1 MYENK
6 IKSSKNFRGGVN
18 SNEINTLRKVFLHI
32 CEEFEYTW
40 IGKDNGM
47 IPIYMHEIYGYESK
61 ILTVDLKHDLPNF
74 ERGIYFIK
82 VKRIFGFLGNFAY
95 WVKLLKRYNIFK
107 YLIKNADKIDILMLF
122 HVSRCSYWYSYIYK
136 KLNPNGKIYVKA
148 DFNLGV
154 YQKELS
160 VINSS
165 PKNLKELFRKRRETK
180 EYNKRKK
187 LIPLVDLIS
196 YESLEAYNF
205 MKNSYAGMDT
215 KGKTVYLP
223 NGYDN
228 LFVEKN
234 FRIKE
239 FKEKENIILTVGRL
253 GTKEKNTELL
263 LESLKEIDLK
273 DWKVVLIG
281 SETEELLKYK
291 EKYFKENP
299 DLKEKII
306 FTEEIKDRKEL
317 YEYYNK
323 SKVFVLPSKW
333 ESFGIVMVEAMAFG
347 NYVITSNTCAAN
359 DITNHNTIGKIIEI
373 DSKIDLEKSLEEVV
387 NGNVKLEE
395 KCNKTLEYVK
405 NFKYEELIKNLML
418 KLR

>member
-1 MYENK
+1 MRK
-6 IKSSKNFRGGVN
+6 I
-18 SNEINTLRKVFLHI
+18 FLHI

-47 IPIYMHEIYGYESK
+47 IPIYMNEICGYESK
-61 ILTVDLKHDLPNF
+61 ILTVDLKHDLPNS
-74 ERGIYFIK
+74 ERGISFVK

-107 YLIKNADKIDILMLF
+107 YLIKNAKEIDVIMLF
-122 HVSRCSYWYSYIYK
+122 HISRCSYWYSYIYK
-136 KLNPNGKIYVKA
+136 KLNPKGKIYVKA
-148 DFNLGV
+148 DFNLSV

-160 VINSS
+160 VINNS
-165 PKNLKELFRKRRETK
+165 PKNLKEFFRKKREKK

-205 MKNSYAGMDT
+205 MKDSYAGIET
-215 KGKTVYLP
+215 KGKTMYLP

-228 LFVEKN
+228 LFIEKN
-234 FRIKE
+234 FKIKNFE
-239 FKEKENIILTVGRL
+239 EKENIILTVGRL

-273 DWKVVLIG
+273 DWKVILIG

-291 EKYFKENP
+291 EKYLKENP
-299 DLKEKII
+299 ELKEKII
-306 FTEEIKDRKEL
+306 FTGEIKDRKIL
-317 YEYYNK
+317 YEYYNN

-359 DITNHNTIGKIIEI
+359 DITNYNNIGKIIKI
-373 DSKIDLEKSLEEVV
+373 DSKIELENSLKEVINGKV
-387 NGNVKLEE
+387 NLEE
-395 KCNKTLEYVK
+395 KYNKTLEYVK
-405 NFKYEELIKNLML
+405 NFKYEELIRKLNEGL
-418 KLR
+418 KI

>member
-1 MYENK
+1 MK
-6 IKSSKNFRGGVN
+6 
-18 SNEINTLRKVFLHI
+18 KVFLHI

-40 IGKDNGM
+40 LGKDNGM
-47 IPIYMHEIYGYESK
+47 IPIYMSELYKYDSK
-61 ILTVDLKHDLPNF
+61 IIAHNLKKDLPDF
-74 ERGIYFIK
+74 ERGVEFIK
-82 VKRIFGFLGNFAY
+82 IKRIFSFLGNFAY
-95 WVKLLKRYNIFK
+95 WIKLLKRYKVLK
-107 YLIKNADKIDILMLF
+107 YLIKNAKKIDVLMLF
-122 HVSRCSYWYSYIYK
+122 HVSRCSYWNTYFYK
-136 KLNPNGKIYVKA
+136 KFNPMGKVYVKA

-165 PKNLKELFRKRRETK
+165 PKNLKEFFRKRRETK

-205 MKNSYAGMDT
+205 MKDSYAGVET
-215 KGKTVYLP
+215 KGKTIYLP

-228 LFVEKN
+228 LFIEKN
-234 FRIKE
+234 FKIKE

-263 LESLKEIDLK
+263 LESLKKIDLK
-273 DWKVVLIG
+273 EWKVILIG

-291 EKYFKENP
+291 EKYFRENP
-299 DLKEKII
+299 ELKEKII
-306 FTEEIKDRKEL
+306 FTGEIKDRKEL

-359 DITNHNTIGKIIEI
+359 DITNYNNIGKIIQI
-373 DSKIDLEKSLEEVV
+373 DSKIELENSLKEAINGKV
-387 NGNVKLEE
+387 NLEE
-395 KCNKTLEYVK
+395 KYIKTLEYVK
-405 NFKYEELIKNLML
+405 NFKYEELIKKL
-418 KLR
+418 KERIG

>member
-47 IPIYMHEIYGYESK
+47 IPIYMHEICGYESK

-234 FRIKE
+234 FKIKK

-299 DLKEKII
+299 ELKEKII
-306 FTEEIKDRKEL
+306 FTGEIKDRKVL

-373 DSKIDLEKSLEEVV
+373 DSKIDLEKSLEKVV
-387 NGNVKLEE
+387 NGKVNLEE
-395 KCNKTLEYVK
+395 KYNKTLEYVK

-418 KLR
+418 KLK

>member
-1 MYENK
+1 MK
-6 IKSSKNFRGGVN
+6 R
-18 SNEINTLRKVFLHI
+18 VFLHI

-40 IGKDNGM
+40 LGKDNGM
-47 IPIYMHEIYGYESK
+47 IPIYMSELYKYDSK
-61 ILTVDLKHDLPNF
+61 IIAHNLKKDLPDF
-74 ERGIYFIK
+74 ERGVEFIK
-82 VKRIFGFLGNFAY
+82 IKRVFSFLGNFAY
-95 WVKLLKRYNIFK
+95 WVKLLKRYKVLK
-107 YLIKNADKIDILMLF
+107 YLMKNAKKIDVLMLF
-122 HVSRCSYWYSYIYK
+122 HVSRCSYWNTYFYK
-136 KLNPNGKIYVKA
+136 KFNPMGKVYVKA

-165 PKNLKELFRKRRETK
+165 PKNLKEFFRKRRETK

-187 LIPLVDLIS
+187 LIPLVNLIS

-205 MKNSYAGMDT
+205 MKDSYAGIET
-215 KGKTVYLP
+215 KGKTIYLP

-228 LFVEKN
+228 LFIEKN

-299 DLKEKII
+299 ELKEKII
-306 FTEEIKDRKEL
+306 FTGEIKDRKEL

-323 SKVFVLPSKW
+323 SKVFVLPSK
-333 ESFGIVMVEAMAFG
+333 
-347 NYVITSNTCAAN
+347 
-359 DITNHNTIGKIIEI
+359 
-373 DSKIDLEKSLEEVV
+373 
-387 NGNVKLEE
+387 
-395 KCNKTLEYVK
+395 
-405 NFKYEELIKNLML
+405 
-418 KLR
+418 

>member
-1 MYENK
+1 MGK
-6 IKSSKNFRGGVN
+6 I
-18 SNEINTLRKVFLHI
+18 FLHI

-47 IPIYMHEIYGYESK
+47 IPIYMHEICGYESK
-61 ILTVDLKHDLPNF
+61 ILTADLKHDLPNS
-74 ERGIYFIK
+74 ERGLSFVK
-82 VKRIFGFLGNFAY
+82 VRRIFGFLGNFAY

-107 YLIKNADKIDILMLF
+107 YLIKNAEKIDVLMLF
-122 HVSRCSYWYSYIYK
+122 HISRCSYWYSHIYK
-136 KLNPNGKIYVKA
+136 KLNPNGKIYIKA

-160 VINSS
+160 VVNSS
-165 PKNLKELFRKRRETK
+165 SKNLKEFFRKRRETK

-187 LIPLVDLIS
+187 LISLVDLIS
-196 YESLEAYNF
+196 YESLEAYDF
-205 MKNSYAGMDT
+205 MKNEYAGIDT
-215 KGKTVYLP
+215 KGKTIYLP

-234 FRIKE
+234 FKIKE

-263 LESLKEIDLK
+263 LENLKEIDLK
-273 DWKVVLIG
+273 DWKVILIG
-281 SETEELLKYK
+281 SETGELLKYK
-291 EKYFKENP
+291 EKYFRENP
-299 DLKEKII
+299 ELKEKII
-306 FTEEIKDRKEL
+306 FTGEIKDRKEL
-317 YEYYNK
+317 YKYYNK

-359 DITNHNTIGKIIEI
+359 DITNYNNIGKIIQI
-373 DSKIDLEKSLEEVV
+373 DSKIELENSLKESINGKV
-387 NGNVKLEE
+387 NLEE
-395 KCNKTLEYVK
+395 KYIKTLEYVK
-405 NFKYEELIKNLML
+405 NFRYEELIKKLNEGL
-418 KLR
+418 KI

>member
-1 MYENK
+1 MR
-6 IKSSKNFRGGVN
+6 KNF
-18 SNEINTLRKVFLHI
+18 LHV

-61 ILTVDLKHDLPNF
+61 ILTVDLKHDLPNS
-74 ERGIYFIK
+74 ERGISFVK

-107 YLIKNADKIDILMLF
+107 YLIKNAKEIDVIMLF
-122 HVSRCSYWYSYIYK
+122 HISRCSYWYSYIYK
-136 KLNPNGKIYVKA
+136 KLNPKGKIYVKA
-148 DFNLGV
+148 DFNLSV

-160 VINSS
+160 VINNS
-165 PKNLKELFRKRRETK
+165 PKNLKEFFRKKREKK

-205 MKNSYAGMDT
+205 MKDSYAGIET
-215 KGKTVYLP
+215 KGKTMYLP

-228 LFVEKN
+228 LFIEKN
-234 FRIKE
+234 FKIKNFE
-239 FKEKENIILTVGRL
+239 EKENIILTVGRL

-273 DWKVVLIG
+273 DWKVILIG

-291 EKYFKENP
+291 EKYLKENP
-299 DLKEKII
+299 ELKEKII
-306 FTEEIKDRKEL
+306 FTGEIKDRKIL
-317 YEYYNK
+317 YEYYNN

-359 DITNHNTIGKIIEI
+359 DITNYNNIGKIIQI
-373 DSKIDLEKSLEEVV
+373 DSKIELENSLKEAINGKV
-387 NGNVKLEE
+387 NLEE
-395 KCNKTLEYVK
+395 KYIKTLEYVK
-405 NFKYEELIKNLML
+405 NFKYEELIKKLNEGL
-418 KLR
+418 KI

>member
-1 MYENK
+1 MKK
-6 IKSSKNFRGGVN
+6 I
-18 SNEINTLRKVFLHI
+18 FLHI

-40 IGKDNGM
+40 LGKDNGM
-47 IPIYMHEIYGYESK
+47 IPIYMSELYKYDSK
-61 ILTVDLKHDLPNF
+61 IIAHNLKKDLPNF
-74 ERGIYFIK
+74 ERGVEFIK
-82 VKRIFGFLGNFAY
+82 IKRIFSFLGNFAY
-95 WVKLLKRYNIFK
+95 WVKLLKRYKVLK
-107 YLIKNADKIDILMLF
+107 YLMKNAKKIDVLMLF
-122 HVSRCSYWYSYIYK
+122 HVSRCSYWNTYFYK
-136 KLNPNGKIYVKA
+136 KFNPMGKVYVKA

-160 VINSS
+160 IINSS
-165 PKNLKELFRKRRETK
+165 PKNLKEFFRKRRETK

-205 MKNSYAGMDT
+205 MKNSYAGVET
-215 KGKTVYLP
+215 KGKTIYLP

-228 LFVEKN
+228 LFIEKN
-234 FRIKE
+234 FKIKE

-273 DWKVVLIG
+273 DWKVILIG

-299 DLKEKII
+299 ELKEKII
-306 FTEEIKDRKEL
+306 FTGEIKDRKIL

-359 DITNHNTIGKIIEI
+359 DITNYNNIGKIIQI
-373 DSKIDLEKSLEEVV
+373 DSKIELENSLKEAINEKV
-387 NGNVKLEE
+387 NLEE
-395 KCNKTLEYVK
+395 KYIKTLEYVK
-405 NFKYEELIKNLML
+405 NFKYEELIKRL
-418 KLR
+418 KERIN

>member
-1 MYENK
+1 MK
-6 IKSSKNFRGGVN
+6 IKLKVLKIFGGVN

-47 IPIYMHEIYGYESK
+47 IPIYMHEICGYESK

-234 FRIKE
+234 FKIKK

-306 FTEEIKDRKEL
+306 FTGEIKDRKVL

-373 DSKIDLEKSLEEVV
+373 DSKIDLEKSLEKVV
-387 NGNVKLEE
+387 NGKVNLEE
-395 KCNKTLEYVK
+395 KYNKTLEYVK

-418 KLR
+418 KLK

>member
-1 MYENK
+1 MR
-6 IKSSKNFRGGVN
+6 KNF
-18 SNEINTLRKVFLHI
+18 LHV

-61 ILTVDLKHDLPNF
+61 ILTVDLKHDLPNS
-74 ERGIYFIK
+74 ERGISFVK

-107 YLIKNADKIDILMLF
+107 YLIKNAKEIDVIMLF
-122 HVSRCSYWYSYIYK
+122 HISRCSYWYSYIYK
-136 KLNPNGKIYVKA
+136 KLNPKGKIYVKA
-148 DFNLGV
+148 DFNLSV

-160 VINSS
+160 VINNS
-165 PKNLKELFRKRRETK
+165 PKNLKEFFRKKREKK

-205 MKNSYAGMDT
+205 MKDSYAGIET
-215 KGKTVYLP
+215 KGKTMYLP

-228 LFVEKN
+228 LFIEKN
-234 FRIKE
+234 FKIKNFE
-239 FKEKENIILTVGRL
+239 EKENIILTVGRL

-273 DWKVVLIG
+273 DWKVILIG

-291 EKYFKENP
+291 EKYLKENP
-299 DLKEKII
+299 ELKEKII
-306 FTEEIKDRKEL
+306 FTGEIKDRKIL
-317 YEYYNK
+317 YEYYNN

-359 DITNHNTIGKIIEI
+359 DITNYNNIGKIIKI
-373 DSKIDLEKSLEEVV
+373 DSKIELENSLKEVINGKV
-387 NGNVKLEE
+387 NLEE
-395 KCNKTLEYVK
+395 KYNKTLEYVK
-405 NFKYEELIKNLML
+405 NFKYEELIRKLNEGL
-418 KLR
+418 KI

>member
-1 MYENK
+1 MK
-6 IKSSKNFRGGVN
+6 IKLKVLKIFGGGVN

-47 IPIYMHEIYGYESK
+47 IPIYMHEICGYESK

-234 FRIKE
+234 FKIKK

-306 FTEEIKDRKEL
+306 FTGEIKDRKVL

-373 DSKIDLEKSLEEVV
+373 DSKIDLEKSLEKVV
-387 NGNVKLEE
+387 NGKVNLEE
-395 KCNKTLEYVK
+395 KYNKTLEYVK

-418 KLR
+418 KLK

>member
-1 MYENK
+1 MK
-6 IKSSKNFRGGVN
+6 
-18 SNEINTLRKVFLHI
+18 KVFLHI

-40 IGKDNGM
+40 LGKDNGM
-47 IPIYMHEIYGYESK
+47 IPIYMSELYKYDSK
-61 ILTVDLKHDLPNF
+61 IIAHNLKKDLPDF
-74 ERGIYFIK
+74 ERGVEFIK
-82 VKRIFGFLGNFAY
+82 IKRIFSFLGNFAY
-95 WVKLLKRYNIFK
+95 WIKLLKRYKVLK
-107 YLIKNADKIDILMLF
+107 YLIKNAKKIDVLMLF
-122 HVSRCSYWYSYIYK
+122 HVSRCSYWNTYLYK
-136 KLNPNGKIYVKA
+136 KFNPMGKVYVKA

-165 PKNLKELFRKRRETK
+165 PKNLKEFFRKRRETK

-205 MKNSYAGMDT
+205 MKDSYAGVET
-215 KGKTVYLP
+215 KGKTIYFP

-228 LFVEKN
+228 LFIEKN
-234 FRIKE
+234 FKIKE

-273 DWKVVLIG
+273 EWKVILIG

-299 DLKEKII
+299 ELKEKII
-306 FTEEIKDRKEL
+306 FTGEIKDRKIL

-359 DITNHNTIGKIIEI
+359 DITNYNNIGKIIKI
-373 DSKIDLEKSLEEVV
+373 DSKIELENSLKEAINGKV
-387 NGNVKLEE
+387 NLEE
-395 KCNKTLEYVK
+395 KYIKTLEYVK
-405 NFKYEELIKNLML
+405 NFKYEELIKKL
-418 KLR
+418 KERIG

>member
-1 MYENK
+1 MK
-6 IKSSKNFRGGVN
+6 R
-18 SNEINTLRKVFLHI
+18 VFLHI

-40 IGKDNGM
+40 LGKDNGM
-47 IPIYMHEIYGYESK
+47 IPIYMSELYKYDSK
-61 ILTVDLKHDLPNF
+61 IIAHNLKKDLPDF
-74 ERGIYFIK
+74 ERGVEFIK
-82 VKRIFGFLGNFAY
+82 IKRVFSFLGNFAY
-95 WVKLLKRYNIFK
+95 WVKLLKRYKVLK
-107 YLIKNADKIDILMLF
+107 YLMKNAKKIDVLMLF
-122 HVSRCSYWYSYIYK
+122 HVSRCSYWNTYFYK
-136 KLNPNGKIYVKA
+136 KFNPMGKVYVKA

-165 PKNLKELFRKRRETK
+165 PKNLKEFFRKRRETK

-187 LIPLVDLIS
+187 LIPLVNLIS

-205 MKNSYAGMDT
+205 MKDSYAGIET
-215 KGKTVYLP
+215 KGKTIYLP

-228 LFVEKN
+228 LFIEKN

-299 DLKEKII
+299 ELKEKII
-306 FTEEIKDRKEL
+306 FTGEIKDRKEL

-359 DITNHNTIGKIIEI
+359 DITNHNNIGKIIEI
-373 DSKIDLEKSLEEVV
+373 DSKIELENSLKESI
-387 NGNVKLEE
+387 NGNINLEE
-395 KCNKTLEYVK
+395 KYIKTLEYVK
-405 NFKYEELIKNLML
+405 NFKYEELIK
-418 KLR
+418 KLNERIN

>member
-1 MYENK
+1 MK
-6 IKSSKNFRGGVN
+6 
-18 SNEINTLRKVFLHI
+18 KVFLHI

-40 IGKDNGM
+40 LGKDNGM
-47 IPIYMHEIYGYESK
+47 IPIYMSELYKYDSK
-61 ILTVDLKHDLPNF
+61 IIAHNLKKDLPDF
-74 ERGIYFIK
+74 ERGVEFIK
-82 VKRIFGFLGNFAY
+82 IKRIFSFLGNFAY
-95 WVKLLKRYNIFK
+95 WIKLLKRYKVLK
-107 YLIKNADKIDILMLF
+107 YLIKNAKKIDVLMLF
-122 HVSRCSYWYSYIYK
+122 HVSRCSYWNTYFYK
-136 KLNPNGKIYVKA
+136 KFNPMGKVYVKA

-165 PKNLKELFRKRRETK
+165 PKNLKEFFRKRRETK

-205 MKNSYAGMDT
+205 MKDSYAGVET
-215 KGKTVYLP
+215 KGKTIYLP

-228 LFVEKN
+228 LFIEKN

-299 DLKEKII
+299 ELKEKII
-306 FTEEIKDRKEL
+306 FTGEIKDRKEL

-359 DITNHNTIGKIIEI
+359 DITNHNNIGKIIEI
-373 DSKIDLEKSLEEVV
+373 DSKIELENSLKESI
-387 NGNVKLEE
+387 NGNINLEE
-395 KCNKTLEYVK
+395 KYIKTLEYVK
-405 NFKYEELIKNLML
+405 NFKYEELIK
-418 KLR
+418 KLNERIN

>member
-1 MYENK
+1 MK
-6 IKSSKNFRGGVN
+6 IKLKVLKIFGGGVN

-47 IPIYMHEIYGYESK
+47 IPIYMHEICGYETK

-263 LESLKEIDLK
+263 LESLKGIDLK

-306 FTEEIKDRKEL
+306 FTGEIKDRKVL

-373 DSKIDLEKSLEEVV
+373 DSKIDLEKSLEKVV
-387 NGNVKLEE
+387 NGKVNLEE
-395 KCNKTLEYVK
+395 KYNKTLEYVK

-418 KLR
+418 KLK

>member
-1 MYENK
+1 MK
-6 IKSSKNFRGGVN
+6 
-18 SNEINTLRKVFLHI
+18 KVFLHI

-47 IPIYMHEIYGYESK
+47 IPIYMHEICGYESK
-61 ILTVDLKHDLPNF
+61 VLTADLKHDLPDS
-74 ERGIYFIK
+74 ERELSFVK
-82 VKRIFGFLGNFAY
+82 VKRIFGFWGNFAY

-107 YLIKNADKIDILMLF
+107 YLIKNAEKIDVLMLF

-136 KLNPNGKIYVKA
+136 KLNPQGKIYVKA

-154 YQKELS
+154 YQRELS
-160 VINSS
+160 IVNCS
-165 PKNLKELFRKRRETK
+165 PKNLKEFFRKRRETK

-205 MKNSYAGMDT
+205 MKDEYAGVKTM
-215 KGKTVYLP
+215 GKTMYLP

-228 LFVEKN
+228 LFIEKN
-234 FRIKE
+234 FKIKKPE
-239 FKEKENIILTVGRL
+239 EKENIILTVGRL
-253 GTKEKNTELL
+253 GTKEKNTELF
-263 LESLKEIDLK
+263 LESLKEINLK
-273 DWKVVLIG
+273 DWKVILIG

-291 EKYFKENP
+291 ETYFKENP
-299 DLKEKII
+299 ELKEKII
-306 FTEEIKDRKEL
+306 FTGEIKDRKAL

-323 SKVFVLPSKW
+323 SKVFILPSKW

-359 DITNHNTIGKIIEI
+359 DITNYNNIGKIIEI
-373 DSKIDLEKSLEEVV
+373 DSKTELENSLKEVINGKV
-387 NGNVKLEE
+387 NLEE
-395 KCNKTLEYVK
+395 KYTKTLEYVK
-405 NFKYEELIKNLML
+405 IFKHEELIKKLMKSL
-418 KLR
+418 K

>member
-1 MYENK
+1 MK
-6 IKSSKNFRGGVN
+6 IKLKVLKIFGGGVN
-18 SNEINTLRKVFLHI
+18 SNEINILRKVFLHI

-306 FTEEIKDRKEL
+306 FTGEIKDRKEL

>member
-1 MYENK
+1 M
-6 IKSSKNFRGGVN
+6 
-18 SNEINTLRKVFLHI
+18 HI

-47 IPIYMHEIYGYESK
+47 IPIYMNEICGYESK
-61 ILTVDLKHDLPNF
+61 ILTADLKHDLPDS
-74 ERGIYFIK
+74 ERGISFVK

-107 YLIKNADKIDILMLF
+107 YLIGHAKEIDVLMLF

-136 KLNPNGKIYVKA
+136 KLNPKGKIYIKA

-160 VINSS
+160 VISNSS
-165 PKNLKELFRKRRETK
+165 KNLKEFFRKRRETK

-205 MKNSYAGMDT
+205 MKDNYAEIDT
-215 KGKTVYLP
+215 KGKTMYFP

-234 FRIKE
+234 FKIKN
-239 FKEKENIILTVGRL
+239 FGEKENIILTVGRL
-253 GTKEKNTELL
+253 GTPEKNTELL
-263 LESLKEIDLK
+263 LEALKEINLK
-273 DWKVVLIG
+273 NWKVILVG
-281 SETEELLKYK
+281 SETEKLTEYK
-291 EKYFKENP
+291 EKYFKKNP
-299 DLKEKII
+299 ELKEKII
-306 FTEEIKDRKEL
+306 FTGEIKDRKKL
-317 YEYYNK
+317 YEYYNR
-323 SKVFVLPSKW
+323 SKIFVLPSKW
-333 ESFGIVMVEAMAFG
+333 ESFGIVMIEAMAFG

-359 DITNHNTIGKIIEI
+359 DITNHDNIGKIIEI
-373 DSKIDLEKSLEEVV
+373 DSKIELENSLKESI
-387 NGNVKLEE
+387 NGNVDLEE
-395 KCNKTLEYVK
+395 KYNKTLEYVK
-405 NFKYEELIKNLML
+405 NFKYEELIK
-418 KLR
+418 KLILELN

>member
-1 MYENK
+1 MNNL
-6 IKSSKNFRGGVN
+6 KSKSPNDFTEKE
-18 SNEINTLRKVFLHI
+18 SNGKVFLHI

-47 IPIYMHEIYGYESK
+47 IPIYMHEICGYESK
-61 ILTVDLKHDLPNF
+61 ILTSNLKHDLPDL
-74 ERGIYFIK
+74 ERGLSFIK
-82 VKRIFGFLGNFAY
+82 IKRIFGFLGNFAY

-107 YLIKNADKIDILMLF
+107 YLINNAKNIDILMLF

-136 KLNPNGKIYVKA
+136 KLNPKGKIYIKA

-160 VINSS
+160 VVNSS
-165 PKNLKELFRKRRETK
+165 PKNLKEFFRKRRETK
-180 EYNKRKK
+180 EYDKRKK

-196 YESLEAYNF
+196 YESLEAYHF
-205 MKNSYAGMDT
+205 MKDEYAGINS
-215 KGKTVYLP
+215 KGKTIYLP

-228 LFVEKN
+228 LFIEKN
-234 FRIKE
+234 FKIKK

-273 DWKVVLIG
+273 DWKVILIG

-299 DLKEKII
+299 KLKEKII
-306 FTEEIKDRKEL
+306 FTGEIKDRRVL

-359 DITNHNTIGKIIEI
+359 DITNHNTIGEIIEI
-373 DSKIDLEKSLEEVV
+373 DSKIELENSLKKVV
-387 NGNVKLEE
+387 SGNIDLEE
-395 KCNKTLEYVK
+395 KYNKTLEYVK
-405 NFKYEELIKNLML
+405 NFKYEELIKVINGGL
-418 KLR
+418 K

>member
-1 MYENK
+1 MK
-6 IKSSKNFRGGVN
+6 IKLKVLKIFGGGVN

-306 FTEEIKDRKEL
+306 FTGEIKDRKEL